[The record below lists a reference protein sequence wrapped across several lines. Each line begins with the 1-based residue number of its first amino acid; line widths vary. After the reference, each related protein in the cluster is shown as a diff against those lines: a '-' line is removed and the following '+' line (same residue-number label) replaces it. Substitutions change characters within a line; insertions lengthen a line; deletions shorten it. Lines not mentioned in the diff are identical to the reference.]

1 MSSINYIIPRR
12 EQGVGTNIFQGVII
26 GVILTALSY
35 AVGINFG
42 WLEALNYLEVF
53 AVFTSYVCTFLCVME
68 RRANYPIGAISN
80 AAYSLLF
87 FQWGLYASA
96 ITTGYLTFALAYGW
110 FRWKNDTDT
119 RPVTRV
125 EAKWIPAYVV
135 ATAAFYGIALVLVSA
150 AGALAATDT
159 VILIGTMLA
168 QFLLDNKKIENWFVW
183 MVVNVFAIYTYL
195 NAGLALAA
203 FQYMF
208 FLANTFYGL
217 FMWKKSKRTYDLAIT
232 RQGAESLSEI
242 SPVVRERYGLNSTD
256 NDWFFEKFGES
267 NV

>member
-1 MSSINYIIPRR
+1 MSIIPKR
-12 EQGVGTNIFQGVII
+12 EQGLAANIIHGTII

-35 AVGINFG
+35 VVGLNRG
-42 WLEALNYLEVF
+42 WLTEVNNLEVF

-80 AAYSLLF
+80 AAYSFLF
-87 FQWGLYASA
+87 FQWELYASS
-96 ITTGYLTFALAYGW
+96 IVTGYLTFALVYGW
-110 FRWKNDTDT
+110 FRWKGDADT
-119 RPVTRV
+119 RPVSRV
-125 EAKWIPAYVV
+125 ELKWVPVYVIT
-135 ATAAFYGIALVLVSA
+135 TALFYGLALALVTAV
-150 AGALAATDT
+150 GGTLAVTDT
-159 VILIGTMLA
+159 VILIGTILA

-217 FMWKKSKRTYDLAIT
+217 YMWNESKKVAVPANTIPNDFFISVNGDEWTGYDPLTNT
-232 RQGAESLSEI
+232 RY
-242 SPVVRERYGLNSTD
+242 PR
-256 NDWFFEKFGES
+256 
-267 NV
+267 